1 MKSII
6 LFSLLLFSES
16 ALGQSSLQFKKEIDS
31 LQLAAGKSLT
41 TKDSLIAIQT
51 YYQIAKLYDRNGDLE
66 KSNEFLIKA
75 LEGAKELKEYKL
87 TGQVSNYLA
96 SNYSSV
102 SKRKE
107 ALTLYEDAY
116 NMFALIKDTLRMS
129 AVLINIGTEYVSLTE
144 YQKAIETELKALR
157 LKVAAKDSSNI
168 AYFHISLA
176 ELFFKIKNFDK
187 WEEYLFTAK
196 KLSENEEYADF
207 HTRTKTLNELGEY
220 YRRKNNIR
228 KSIETYKT
236 IYNISLKEEYIN
248 GISIA
253 LTNLVPLYI
262 RTGDYINAEKAA
274 YQSLEFDKKRNYV
287 SGIIYNLV
295 QLGSLNRNLNR
306 NAISQ
311 KYLLEG
317 LTLAQK
323 HNSKENEIRA
333 YEELYLVNKNLSNP
347 NEALRY
353 YEKYITERDS
363 ILDQETKRNI
373 AEIETKYETE
383 NKENKIALLDNENK
397 LHLNELANQRILIA
411 GIIISASLFILLGFI
426 YYRHNKTKDE
436 LKTLLAEH
444 KMLRSQMNPHFIFN
458 SLMAI
463 QNYLFKN
470 DSLKTADYLSEFA
483 SLMRLILTSSRED
496 KISLEDELKITNY
509 YLSLQKMRFNNAF
522 EYTIN
527 VDNNIDQAATF
538 LPPML
543 IQPFIENAVEH
554 GMKIFANNEGRI
566 IIDFTIRDSELRIVI
581 TDNGQGLIDKK
592 QDGHISYA
600 TQITKERIAAIEKM
614 KNGRIKLEI
623 TNILEDITTKG
634 TSVVFTIPETF
645 YNVK

>member
-1 MKSII
+1 VPV
-6 LFSLLLFSES
+6 F
-16 ALGQSSLQFKKEIDS
+16 GQSNPQFKKEIDS
-31 LQLAAGKSLT
+31 LQSIANKAFSA
-41 TKDSLIAIQT
+41 KDSLPAIQT
-51 YYQIAKLYDRNGDLE
+51 YYQIAKLYDRNGNLD
-66 KSNEFLIKA
+66 KSTEYLIKA
-75 LEGAKELKEYKL
+75 LAGAKKLKENKL
-87 TGQVSNYLA
+87 IGQISNYLA
-96 SNYSSV
+96 SNYSSE

-107 ALTLYEDAY
+107 ALALYEDAY
-116 NMFALIKDTLRMS
+116 MMFASIKDTMRMS

-157 LKVAAKDSSNI
+157 LKEAAKDSSNI
-168 AYFHISLA
+168 AYYHISLA
-176 ELFFKIKNFDK
+176 ELFFKINNFDK
-187 WEEYLFTAK
+187 WEEYLFIAK
-196 KLSENEEYADF
+196 KLSENKEYADF
-207 HTRTKTLNELGEY
+207 HTRAKTLNELGEY

-236 IYNISLKEEYIN
+236 LYNISIKEDYIN

-262 RTGDYINAEKAA
+262 RTGDFINAEKAA
-274 YQSLEFDKKRNYV
+274 YQSLEFDKRRNYV

-306 NAISQ
+306 NAIAQ
-311 KYLLEG
+311 KYLMEG
-317 LTLAQK
+317 LALAQK
-323 HNSKENEIRA
+323 HNSKENEVRV

-383 NKENKIALLDNENK
+383 NKENKIALLNNENK

-411 GIIISASLFILLGFI
+411 GIIITAFLFILIGFI
-426 YYRHNKTKDE
+426 YYRHNKTKNE
-436 LKTLLAEH
+436 LKTILAEH
-444 KMLRSQMNPHFIFN
+444 KMLRAQMNPHFIFN

-509 YLSLQKMRFNNAF
+509 YLSLQKMRFNNVF
-522 EYTIN
+522 EYIVN
-527 VDNNIDQAATF
+527 VDNNIDQANTF

-554 GMKIFANNEGRI
+554 GMKVFTNNEGKI
-566 IIDFTIRDSELRIVI
+566 IINFNISNSELRIDI
-581 TDNGQGLIDKK
+581 TDNGTGILDKK
-592 QDGHISYA
+592 EDEHISYA

-614 KNGRIKLEI
+614 KNGMIKLEI
-623 TNILEDITTKG
+623 TTIKEEEIIKG
-634 TSVVFTIPETF
+634 TSVVFIIPETIC
-645 YNVK
+645 NIK